1 MIKQTILIS
10 ALALFASSAT
20 HAAPKPKAAPKAT
33 PRPVAQRPE
42 WQKLVTDHG
51 ASVVRLKYIL
61 KVKTPKQGD
70 QSAESEAV
78 GLMIDPGGLLL
89 VSNARLGGLS
99 AAARKVASGFSAS
112 ASDLKVLIGDDT
124 EGLPAQLIARDSE
137 LDLAWVQIKDAA
149 GKTFAS
155 VDLAAE
161 AQPFPGDTLL
171 LLERTSNFLGRGV
184 FADDLHAV
192 GTTDRP
198 RNLLLVT
205 GLGNSSVAP
214 VFSVGGQ
221 FVGVTV
227 NQFPDEPESRMHV
240 GVTPGLV
247 LPVHDLSL
255 ATKRARDQAARD
267 QAAAKEQVKDFE
279 HDGGP

>member
-1 MIKQTILIS
+1 MIKIKILIG
-10 ALALFASSAT
+10 ALSLCLTGAAL
-20 HAAPKPKAAPKAT
+20 AAPKPGPAPKAASKAL
-33 PRPVAQRPE
+33 AQRPE
-42 WQKLVTDHG
+42 WQKLITAHG
-51 ASVVRLKYIL
+51 NAVVRLKYIL

-78 GLMIDPGGLLL
+78 GLMIDRGGLVL

-99 AAARKVASGFSAS
+99 AAARKVASGYSAS

-155 VDLAAE
+155 VDLAGE

-171 LLERTSNFLGRGV
+171 LLERTSNFLGRSV
-184 FADDLHAV
+184 FADDIHAV

-214 VFSVGGQ
+214 VFSVSGQ
-221 FVGVTV
+221 FLGVTV

-255 ATKRARDQAARD
+255 ATRRARDQAARD
-267 QAAAKEQVKDFE
+267 PAAKD
-279 HDGGP
+279 P